1 MANLIVLAV
10 HGAPPNDFPPAEM
23 AEFSALHARIEHGD
37 PSAVPEPLRRRA
49 AQLEARL
56 RDWPRHAGNDP
67 FWAASHELGAH
78 LGSLTGCDV
87 LVGFNEFCAPGLD
100 EVLEMAAARGA
111 RVTVVTPMLTRGGS
125 HAEQDIPTAIGR
137 ARAAHPDVSFAY
149 AWPYDMAEVARF
161 LAARVAACDGRQ
173 DRTEAPGT

>member
-100 EVLEMAAARGA
+100 EVLESAAARST
-111 RVTVVTPMLTRGGS
+111 RVVVVTPMLTRGGE
-125 HAEQDIPTAIGR
+125 HAVRDIPAAISR
-137 ARAAHPDVSFAY
+137 AKAAHPDVSFTY

-161 LAARVAACDGRQ
+161 LATRVGACDVR
-173 DRTEAPGT
+173 